1 MSYTP
6 SRRRQNLVYALC
18 HRWMREHRPG
28 LYARF
33 LREAREKFPLMAAG
47 RRARPEE
54 PPGRIVPVP
63 VMEFWRG
70 IKTLRPMKRKAGS
83 Q

>member
-1 MSYTP
+1 VSYTP
-6 SRRRQNLVYALC
+6 SRRRQNMVYSLC

-28 LYARF
+28 LYAGF
-33 LREAREKFPLMAAG
+33 LREAREKFPPATAG
-47 RRARPEE
+47 RRPRPEE

-63 VMEFWRG
+63 VMEFRRG
-70 IKTLRPMKRKAGS
+70 MKLLRPMKRRA